1 MGNYAKPDYYWGYQS
16 PAFQALYAQLQ
27 STSDPEARLQL
38 LAQAQRMLA
47 EDCVNVFLYQPQ
59 WVTIANAQ
67 LRGLWAQMPLPVN
80 DLSTLYWQ

>member
-1 MGNYAKPDYYWGYQS
+1 
-16 PAFQALYAQLQ
+16 
-27 STSDPEARLQL
+27 
-38 LAQAQRMLA
+38 MLA